1 MATEAWSGVSGGEGF
16 GEGYVEDAG
25 WEVNI
30 QVAFKKK
37 RCRFWNSA
45 ESSSLVF
52 FRCFA
57 CLARLNSYEIS
68 SLQSAVGEYCWYS
81 L

>member
-25 WEVNI
+25 WEVK
-30 QVAFKKK
+30 VASKKK
-37 RCRFWNSA
+37 RCRFGNSA
-45 ESSSLVF
+45 ESSSLFF
-52 FRCFA
+52 FRCLA

-68 SLQSAVGEYCWYS
+68 SPQSAVGEYCWYS